1 MPPQKSYY
9 KIGEVSAMLG
19 VPPSTLRFWEDAFD
33 ELSPPRLSGKSGS
46 RRKYRP
52 EDVDVC
58 RQIKYL
64 LREKGYS
71 LEYARKELSGFTP
84 QPQIHDPDRCKSVKG
99 AIRLLTEALQ
109 RTYDHSTLI
118 RIEYV
123 LDWMKSQADSH
134 N

>member
-1 MPPQKSYY
+1 MPSPNKSYY
-9 KIGEVSAMLG
+9 KIGEVSAMLE
-19 VPPSTLRFWEDAFD
+19 VPISTLRFWEDSFEQLD
-33 ELSPPRLSGKSGS
+33 PFRTPGGT
-46 RRKYRP
+46 RKYRP
-52 EDVDVC
+52 EDVEMA
-58 RQIKYL
+58 RMIKTM

-123 LDWMKSQADSH
+123 LDWMKTQADSQ

>member
-1 MPPQKSYY
+1 MPSQKSYY
-9 KIGEVSAMLG
+9 KIGEVSAMLNI
-19 VPPSTLRFWEDAFD
+19 PISTLRFWEDSFEQLD
-33 ELSPPRLSGKSGS
+33 PFRTPGGT
-46 RRKYRP
+46 RKYRP
-52 EDVDVC
+52 EDVEVC
-58 RQIKYL
+58 KLIRHL

-123 LDWMKSQADSH
+123 LDWMKTQADSQ